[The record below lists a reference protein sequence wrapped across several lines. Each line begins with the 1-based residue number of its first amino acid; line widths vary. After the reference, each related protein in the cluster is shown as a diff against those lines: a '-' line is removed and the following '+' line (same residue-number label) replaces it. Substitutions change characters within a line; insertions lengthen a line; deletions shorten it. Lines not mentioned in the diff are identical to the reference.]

1 MQKNYDMKQTN
12 FYTAMLK
19 IKRTA
24 LLAVGLT
31 LFQVLAWAGPRSF
44 QQAQAIAERQA
55 ALQGIIMDQQQVS
68 KARKQYLLNGSS
80 SSETATSYYVF
91 DNGSDKGFT
100 IVSGDDELP
109 EIVGYSAH
117 GNSEHLMKTEGCAA
131 FLKAYQKFVAAFT
144 QGDAKARKILAEQRA
159 LKADARYQ
167 QPKIDPLLGD
177 IAWNQ
182 LTPYNKMCPIY
193 KGSSLSATG
202 CVATAMAQVMMYY
215 QYPKELKATIP
226 AYTTT
231 TNKLK
236 VKAISKGE
244 KYDWDN
250 MLPTYTQG
258 KYNTTQANAV
268 AKLMFHCGAAVQMD
282 YGDSSGAWVLPE
294 DMSTYFGYDAD
305 LLQEVYRSFYTLA
318 EWKEILDREL
328 EAKRPILYGGAASDE
343 SGHQFVC
350 DGSDGEGLY
359 HINWGWSGYSDGYFD
374 ITLLDPAVRGTG
386 AGTSANG
393 YNRNCSVIIGIA
405 PDNGIKDEPLVKE
418 HSLYADAYEDH
429 RKCTITNGERKN
441 ASEQFSLT
449 VTPVF
454 SNPTHNKFEGLVALG
469 IRNEDGSYTPI
480 TQSKEVAMEAMKP
493 DGEYKIYYPNFNL
506 NYAFP
511 VGTTVLYEIYS
522 TDNGNNWDVCAYVE
536 NVVPFELEAT
546 STSLTLNGN
555 KLSADL
561 KSNEAIQLEKDNS
574 FDITIRNDSQ
584 REYLGLINVYTS
596 ETSTK
601 PTFNEGSRRAE
612 EYMCVPAGESKTR
625 TITLYQPANE
635 MYVWVT
641 DRDGEILLDGV
652 KFKVGES
659 TGISQITAQNNVRI
673 SSAAGVLTI
682 VSAESKLIPVYSIG
696 GQFITK
702 LSLSAGIPVQ
712 VNLRPGIY
720 IVAGRKVAVK

>member
-1 MQKNYDMKQTN
+1 MKQTN
-12 FYTAMLK
+12 FYTTMLK

-91 DNGSDKGFT
+91 DNGADKGFT

-159 LKADARYQ
+159 LKADGRYQ

-182 LTPYNKMCPIY
+182 ETPYNKMCPKY
-193 KGSSLSATG
+193 EGSELSVTG

-215 QYPKELKATIP
+215 KYPNELQATIP
-226 AYTTT
+226 AYTTA

-236 VKAISKGE
+236 VNAISKGE

-250 MLPTYTQG
+250 MLPTYTEG
-258 KYNTTQANAV
+258 EYNTTQANAV

-282 YGDSSGAWVLPE
+282 YGDSSGALLRPE

-305 LLQEVYRSFYTLA
+305 LLQEVYRSVYTLA
-318 EWKEILDREL
+318 EWKKILDREL
-328 EAKRPILYGGAASDE
+328 EAKRPIIYGGVASHE
-343 SGHQFVC
+343 NGHQFVC

-359 HINWGWSGYSDGYFD
+359 HINWGWSGDSDGYFD
-374 ITLLDPAVRGTG
+374 ITLLDPDVRGTG
-386 AGTSANG
+386 AGTSADG
-393 YNRNCSVIIGIA
+393 YNRDCSVIIGIA
-405 PDNGIKDEPLVKE
+405 PDNGSEDEPLVKE

-480 TQSKEVAMEAMKP
+480 TQRKKVAMEAMEP
-493 DGEYKIYYPNFNL
+493 EDPEERYEFNCIDFNL
-506 NYAFP
+506 DYAFP
-511 VGTTVLYEIYS
+511 VGATVLYEIYS
-522 TDNGNNWDVCAYVE
+522 TDNGNNWDVCAYAE

-555 KLSADL
+555 KLSAEL
-561 KSNEAIQLEKDNS
+561 KSNEAIQFDMENS

-584 REYLGLINVYTS
+584 REYLGLINFYTS

-601 PTFNEGSRRAE
+601 PTFNKDSRRAE

-625 TITLYQPANE
+625 TITLYQPANENE

-702 LSLSAGIPVQ
+702 LSLSAGVPVQ

>member
-1 MQKNYDMKQTN
+1 MKQTN

-91 DNGSDKGFT
+91 DNGADKGFT

-117 GNSEHLMKTEGCAA
+117 GNSENLMKTEGCAA

-159 LKADARYQ
+159 LKADGRYQ

-182 LTPYNKMCPIY
+182 ETPYNKMCPKY
-193 KGSSLSATG
+193 EGSELSVTG

-215 QYPKELKATIP
+215 KYPNELQATIP
-226 AYTTT
+226 AYTTA

-236 VKAISKGE
+236 VNAISKGE
-244 KYDWDN
+244 EYDWGN
-250 MLPTYTQG
+250 MLPTYTEEE
-258 KYNTTQANAV
+258 YNTTQANAV

-282 YGDSSGAWVLPE
+282 YGDSSGALLRPE

-305 LLQEVYRSFYTLA
+305 LLQEVYRSVYTLA
-318 EWKEILDREL
+318 EWKKILDREL
-328 EAKRPILYGGAASDE
+328 EAKRPIIYGGVASNED
-343 SGHQFVC
+343 GHQFVC

-359 HINWGWSGYSDGYFD
+359 HINWGWSGDSDGYFD
-374 ITLLDPAVRGTG
+374 ITLLDPDVRGTG
-386 AGTSANG
+386 AGTSADG
-393 YNRNCSVIIGIA
+393 YNRDCSVIIGIA

-480 TQSKEVAMEAMKP
+480 TQRKKVAMEAMEP
-493 DGEYKIYYPNFNL
+493 DGEYEIYYPNFNL

-522 TDNGNNWDVCAYVE
+522 TDNGNNWDVCAYAE

-555 KLSADL
+555 KLSAEL
-561 KSNEAIQLEKDNS
+561 KSNEAIQFDMYNS

-601 PTFNEGSRRAE
+601 PTFNEDSRRAE
-612 EYMCVPAGESKTR
+612 EYMCVPAGESTTR
-625 TITLYQPANE
+625 TITLYQPANENE

-702 LSLSAGIPVQ
+702 LSLSAGVPVQ

>member
-1 MQKNYDMKQTN
+1 MKQTN
-12 FYTAMLK
+12 FYTTMLK

-159 LKADARYQ
+159 LKADGRYQ

-182 LTPYNKMCPIY
+182 ETPYNKMCPKY
-193 KGSSLSATG
+193 EGSELSVTG

-215 QYPKELKATIP
+215 KYPNELQATIP
-226 AYTTT
+226 AYTTA

-236 VKAISKGE
+236 VNAISKGE
-244 KYDWDN
+244 EYDWDN
-250 MLPTYTQG
+250 MLPTYTEG
-258 KYNTTQANAV
+258 EYNTTQANAV

-282 YGDSSGAWVLPE
+282 YGDSSGALLRPE

-305 LLQEVYRSFYTLA
+305 LLQEVYRSVYTLA
-318 EWKEILDREL
+318 EWKKILDREL
-328 EAKRPILYGGAASDE
+328 EAKRPIIYGGVASHE
-343 SGHQFVC
+343 NGHQFVC

-359 HINWGWSGYSDGYFD
+359 HINWGWSGDSDGYFD
-374 ITLLDPAVRGTG
+374 ITLLDPDVRGTG
-386 AGTSANG
+386 AGTSADG
-393 YNRNCSVIIGIA
+393 YNRDCSVIIGIA
-405 PDNGIKDEPLVKE
+405 PDNGRKDEPLVKE

-480 TQSKEVAMEAMKP
+480 TQRKKVAMEAMEP
-493 DGEYKIYYPNFNL
+493 DGEYEIYYPNFNL

-555 KLSADL
+555 KLSAEL
-561 KSNEAIQLEKDNS
+561 KSNEAIQFDMYNS

-584 REYLGLINVYTS
+584 REYLGLINFYTS

-601 PTFNEGSRRAE
+601 PTFNKDSRRAE
-612 EYMCVPAGESKTR
+612 EYMCVPAGESTTR
-625 TITLYQPANE
+625 TITLYQPANENE

-702 LSLSAGIPVQ
+702 LSLSAGVPVQ

>member
-1 MQKNYDMKQTN
+1 MKQTN

-91 DNGSDKGFT
+91 DNGADKGFT

-159 LKADARYQ
+159 LKADGRYQ
-167 QPKIDPLLGD
+167 QPKIAPLLGD

-182 LTPYNKMCPIY
+182 DPPYNKMCPEY
-193 KGSSLSATG
+193 KGSELSVTG

-215 QYPKELKATIP
+215 KYPTELKADIP
-226 AYTTT
+226 AYTTA

-236 VKAISKGE
+236 VNAISKGE
-244 KYDWDN
+244 EYDWNN
-250 MLPTYTQG
+250 MLPTYTEG
-258 KYNTTQANAV
+258 KYNTTQADAV
-268 AKLMFHCGAAVQMD
+268 AKLMFHCGAAVRMD
-282 YGDSSGAWVLPE
+282 YGDSSGALLRPE

-318 EWKEILDREL
+318 EWKKILDGEL
-328 EAKRPILYGGAASDE
+328 EAKRPIIYGGVASNED
-343 SGHQFVC
+343 GHQFVC

-359 HINWGWSGYSDGYFD
+359 HINWGWPGDSDGYFD
-374 ITLLDPAVRGTG
+374 ITLLDPEVRGTG

-393 YNRNCSVIIGIA
+393 YNRDCSVIIGIA
-405 PDNGIKDEPLVKE
+405 PDNGSEDEPLVKE

-441 ASEQFSLT
+441 ASEQFSLM

-454 SNPTHNKFEGLVALG
+454 SNPTYNKFEGLVALG

-480 TQSKEVAMEAMKP
+480 TQSKKVAMEAMEP
-493 DGEYKIYYPNFNL
+493 EDPEERYEFNCIDFNL
-506 NYAFP
+506 DYAFP
-511 VGTTVLYEIYS
+511 VGATVLYEIYS
-522 TDNGNNWDVCAYVE
+522 TDNGNNWDVCAYME

-561 KSNEAIQLEKDNS
+561 KSNEAIQFDMENS

-584 REYLGLINVYTS
+584 REYLGLINFYTS

-601 PTFNEGSRRAE
+601 PTFNEDSRRAE
-612 EYMCVPAGESKTR
+612 EYMCVPAGESTTR
-625 TITLYQPANE
+625 TITLYQPANENE

>member
-1 MQKNYDMKQTN
+1 MKQTN

-91 DNGSDKGFT
+91 DNGADKGFT

-159 LKADARYQ
+159 LKADGRYQ
-167 QPKIDPLLGD
+167 QPKIAPLLGD

-182 LTPYNKMCPIY
+182 DPPYNKMCPEY
-193 KGSSLSATG
+193 KGSELSVTG

-215 QYPKELKATIP
+215 KYPTELKADIP
-226 AYTTT
+226 AYTTA

-236 VKAISKGE
+236 VNAISKGE
-244 KYDWDN
+244 EYDWNN
-250 MLPTYTQG
+250 MLPTYTEG
-258 KYNTTQANAV
+258 KYNTTQADAV

-282 YGDSSGAWVLPE
+282 YGDSSGALLRPE

-318 EWKEILDREL
+318 EWKKILDGEL
-328 EAKRPILYGGAASDE
+328 EAKRPIIYGGVASNED
-343 SGHQFVC
+343 GHQFVC

-359 HINWGWSGYSDGYFD
+359 HINWGWPGDSDGYFD
-374 ITLLDPAVRGTG
+374 ITLLDPEVRGTG

-393 YNRNCSVIIGIA
+393 YNRDCSVIIGIA
-405 PDNGIKDEPLVKE
+405 PDNGSEDEPLVKE

-441 ASEQFSLT
+441 ASEQFSLM

-454 SNPTHNKFEGLVALG
+454 SNPTYNKFEGLVALG

-480 TQSKEVAMEAMKP
+480 TQSKKVAMEAMEP
-493 DGEYKIYYPNFNL
+493 EDPEERYEFNCIDFNL
-506 NYAFP
+506 DYAFP
-511 VGTTVLYEIYS
+511 VGATVLYEIYS
-522 TDNGNNWDVCAYVE
+522 TDNGNNWDVCAYME

-561 KSNEAIQLEKDNS
+561 KSNEAIQFDMENS

-584 REYLGLINVYTS
+584 REYLGLINFYTS

-601 PTFNEGSRRAE
+601 PTFNEDSRRAE
-612 EYMCVPAGESKTR
+612 EYMCVPAGESTTR
-625 TITLYQPANE
+625 TITLYQPANENE

-682 VSAESKLIPVYSIG
+682 VSAESKLIPVYSIE

>member
-1 MQKNYDMKQTN
+1 MRQTN
-12 FYTAMLK
+12 FHTAMLK

-55 ALQGIIMDQQQVS
+55 ALQGIVMDQQQVS
-68 KARKQYLLNGSS
+68 KARKQYLQNGSGS
-80 SSETATSYYVF
+80 AETATSYYVF
-91 DNGSDKGFT
+91 DNGADKGFT

-117 GNSEHLMKTEGCAA
+117 GNSENLMKTEGCAA

-159 LKADARYQ
+159 LKTDGRYQ
-167 QPKIDPLLGD
+167 QSKIAPLLGD
-177 IAWNQ
+177 IAWDQ
-182 LTPYNKMCPIY
+182 LTPYNKLCPKY
-193 KGSSLSATG
+193 KGSKLSATG

-231 TNKLK
+231 THKLK

-250 MLPTYTQG
+250 MLPTYTKG

-268 AKLMFHCGAAVQMD
+268 AKLMFHCGSAVQMD

-393 YNRNCSVIIGIA
+393 YNRACSVIIGIA

-418 HSLYADAYEDH
+418 HSLYADTYEDY
-429 RKCTITNGERKN
+429 RKCTITKGERKN
-441 ASEQFSLT
+441 ASEKFSLM

-454 SNPTHNKFEGLVALG
+454 SNPTYNKFEGLVALG
-469 IRNEDGSYTPI
+469 IRKDDGSYTPI
-480 TQSKEVAMEAMKP
+480 TQSFKLKLNAMDPEEGYEL
-493 DGEYKIYYPNFNL
+493 DFINFNQL
-506 NYAFP
+506 CLP
-511 VGTTVLYEIYS
+511 CRS
-522 TDNGNNWDVCAYVE
+522 HC
-536 NVVPFELEAT
+536 
-546 STSLTLNGN
+546 SL
-555 KLSADL
+555 
-561 KSNEAIQLEKDNS
+561 
-574 FDITIRNDSQ
+574 RNLQ
-584 REYLGLINVYTS
+584 Y
-596 ETSTK
+596 
-601 PTFNEGSRRAE
+601 
-612 EYMCVPAGESKTR
+612 
-625 TITLYQPANE
+625 
-635 MYVWVT
+635 
-641 DRDGEILLDGV
+641 
-652 KFKVGES
+652 
-659 TGISQITAQNNVRI
+659 
-673 SSAAGVLTI
+673 
-682 VSAESKLIPVYSIG
+682 
-696 GQFITK
+696 
-702 LSLSAGIPVQ
+702 
-712 VNLRPGIY
+712 
-720 IVAGRKVAVK
+720 

>member
-1 MQKNYDMKQTN
+1 MKQTN
-12 FYTAMLK
+12 FYTTMLK

-159 LKADARYQ
+159 LKADGRYQ

-182 LTPYNKMCPIY
+182 ETPYNKMCPKY
-193 KGSSLSATG
+193 EGSELSVTG

-215 QYPKELKATIP
+215 KYPNELQATIP
-226 AYTTT
+226 AYTTA

-236 VKAISKGE
+236 VNAISKGE
-244 KYDWDN
+244 EYDWGN
-250 MLPTYTQG
+250 MLPTYTEEE
-258 KYNTTQANAV
+258 YNTTQANAV

-282 YGDSSGAWVLPE
+282 YGDSSGALLRPE

-305 LLQEVYRSFYTLA
+305 LLQEVYRSVYTLA
-318 EWKEILDREL
+318 EWKKILDREL
-328 EAKRPILYGGAASDE
+328 EAKRPIIYGGVASHE
-343 SGHQFVC
+343 NGHQFVC

-359 HINWGWSGYSDGYFD
+359 HINWGWSGDSDGYFD
-374 ITLLDPAVRGTG
+374 ITLLDPDVRGTG
-386 AGTSANG
+386 AGTSADG
-393 YNRNCSVIIGIA
+393 YNRDCSVIIGIA

-480 TQSKEVAMEAMKP
+480 TQRKKVAMEARKP
-493 DGEYKIYYPNFNL
+493 DGEYAINYPNFNL

-522 TDNGNNWDVCAYVE
+522 TDNGNNWDVCAYAE

-555 KLSADL
+555 KLSAEL
-561 KSNEAIQLEKDNS
+561 KSNEAIQFDMYNS

-601 PTFNEGSRRAE
+601 PTFNEDSRRAE

-625 TITLYQPANE
+625 TITLYQPANENE

-702 LSLSAGIPVQ
+702 LSLSAGVPVQ

>member
-1 MQKNYDMKQTN
+1 MKQTN

-91 DNGSDKGFT
+91 DNGADKGFT

-159 LKADARYQ
+159 LKADGRYQ

-182 LTPYNKMCPIY
+182 ETPYNKMCPKY
-193 KGSSLSATG
+193 EGSELSVTG

-215 QYPKELKATIP
+215 KYPNELQATIP
-226 AYTTT
+226 AYTTA

-236 VKAISKGE
+236 VNAISKGE
-244 KYDWDN
+244 EYDWGN
-250 MLPTYTQG
+250 MLPTYTEEE
-258 KYNTTQANAV
+258 YNTTQANAV

-282 YGDSSGAWVLPE
+282 YGDSSGALLRPE

-305 LLQEVYRSFYTLA
+305 LLQEVYRSVYTLA
-318 EWKEILDREL
+318 EWKKILDREL
-328 EAKRPILYGGAASDE
+328 EAKRPIIYGGVASNED
-343 SGHQFVC
+343 GHQFVC

-374 ITLLDPAVRGTG
+374 ITLLDPDVRGTG
-386 AGTSANG
+386 AGTSADG
-393 YNRNCSVIIGIA
+393 YNRDCSVIIGIA

-480 TQSKEVAMEAMKP
+480 TQRKKVAMEAMEP
-493 DGEYKIYYPNFNL
+493 DGEYEIYYPNFNL

-522 TDNGNNWDVCAYVE
+522 TDNGNNWDVCAYAE

-555 KLSADL
+555 KLSAEL
-561 KSNEAIQLEKDNS
+561 KSNEAIQFDMYNS

-601 PTFNEGSRRAE
+601 PTFNEDSRSAE
-612 EYMCVPAGESKTR
+612 EYMCVTAGESTTR
-625 TITLYQPANE
+625 TITLKQTANE

-641 DRDGEILLDGV
+641 DRDGEILLEGV
-652 KFKVGES
+652 KFKVGQIGAGES
-659 TGISQITAQNNVRI
+659 TAISQVTAQNNIRI

-682 VSAESKLIPVYSIG
+682 VSAESKLIPVYSIE

-702 LSLSAGIPVQ
+702 LSVSAGVPVQ

>member
-1 MQKNYDMKQTN
+1 MKQTN
-12 FYTAMLK
+12 FYTTMLK

-31 LFQVLAWAGPRSF
+31 FFQVLAWAGPRSF

-91 DNGSDKGFT
+91 DNGADKGFT

-159 LKADARYQ
+159 LKADGRYQ
-167 QPKIDPLLGD
+167 QPKIAPLLGD

-182 LTPYNKMCPIY
+182 DPPYNKMCPEY
-193 KGSSLSATG
+193 KGSELSVTG

-215 QYPKELKATIP
+215 KYPTELKADIP
-226 AYTTT
+226 AYTTA

-236 VKAISKGE
+236 VNAISKGE
-244 KYDWDN
+244 EYDWNN
-250 MLPTYTQG
+250 MLPTYTEG
-258 KYNTTQANAV
+258 KYNTTQADAV

-282 YGDSSGAWVLPE
+282 YGDSSGALLRPE

-318 EWKEILDREL
+318 EWKKILDREL
-328 EAKRPILYGGAASDE
+328 EAKRPIIYGGVASNED
-343 SGHQFVC
+343 GHQFVC

-359 HINWGWSGYSDGYFD
+359 HINWGWPGDSDGYFD
-374 ITLLDPAVRGTG
+374 ITLLDPEVRGTG

-393 YNRNCSVIIGIA
+393 YNRDCSVIIGIA
-405 PDNGIKDEPLVKE
+405 PDNGSEDEPLVKE

-441 ASEQFSLT
+441 ASEQFSLM

-454 SNPTHNKFEGLVALG
+454 SNPTYNKFEGLVALG

-480 TQSKEVAMEAMKP
+480 TQSKKVAMEAMEP
-493 DGEYKIYYPNFNL
+493 EDPEERYEFNCIDFNL
-506 NYAFP
+506 DYAFP
-511 VGTTVLYEIYS
+511 VGATVLYEIYS
-522 TDNGNNWDVCAYVE
+522 TDNGNNWDVCAYME

-561 KSNEAIQLEKDNS
+561 KSNEAIQFDMENS

-584 REYLGLINVYTS
+584 REYLGLINFYTS

-601 PTFNEGSRRAE
+601 PTFNEDSRRAE

-625 TITLYQPANE
+625 TITLYQPANENE